1 MERSHK
7 EALVAEFQEIFKNSQ
22 SAVLVNYQGMTVEEL
37 TGIRKSL
44 WEKQAH
50 MRVLKNTLAAR
61 AAQGTPFESIADD
74 FVQTRALVYSEAD
87 AVAAAKVVTEAAKK
101 SEKLEIISRVLVTS
115 GQGQKLDLSGI
126 KELGDLPSKE
136 ELVAKL
142 LYVMNAPLTNF
153 VRTLNEVPASFV
165 RTVQAVADS
174 KK

>member
-7 EALVAEFQEIFKNSQ
+7 EELVAEFSEIFKNSQ
-22 SAVLVNYQGMTVEEL
+22 SAVLVNYQGLTVEEL
-37 TGIRKSL
+37 TAIRKNL
-44 WEKQAH
+44 WNKQAH
-50 MRVLKNTLAAR
+50 MRVIKNSLAAI
-61 AAQGTPFESIADD
+61 ASKGTPFESLADD
-74 FVQTRALVYSEAD
+74 FVHTRALVYSDVD
-87 AVAAAKVVTEAAKK
+87 AVGAAKVVTDAAKK
-101 SEKLEIISRVLVTS
+101 NDKLEVISGVLVTS
-115 GQGQKLDLSGI
+115 GKGQKLDLSGI

-136 ELVAKL
+136 ELLAKL